1 MTGSVAIVGVG
12 LIGRAWAM
20 IFARAGW
27 DVRLFDAADGV
38 AEAAIP
44 LCVEGLHVLAGSG
57 LCPEPEAAGRRIR
70 AYPTLAACLDG
81 VGFVQENGPETLAA
95 KRALFAELDAL
106 APAEAILSSSSS
118 AIRCSLFTKHLPGR
132 ARCLIGHP
140 VNPPHLIPLVEISGA
155 PWTAPKALTR
165 ARAVYEQIGQVP
177 ITVLKEI
184 EGFILNRLQGALL
197 AEAFRLAAEG
207 YVSPQDLDRTVS
219 DGLGLRWSFMGPFE
233 TIELNAPGGIADYC
247 ARYTDFYKRLAA
259 DPAPP
264 SVYEAPATEAILAQ
278 WPATPDR
285 PANMQRRDA
294 RLAALRAHK
303 ASHED

>member
-1 MTGSVAIVGVG
+1 MTESVAIVGAG

-27 DVRLFDAADGV
+27 DVRLFDSAEGV
-38 AEAAIP
+38 AEAALP
-44 LCVEGLHVLAGSG
+44 LCAEGLRTLSANG
-57 LCPEPEAAGRRIR
+57 LCPDPEGAAGRIR
-70 AYPTLAACLDG
+70 SAGSLAAALDG
-81 VGFVQENGPETLAA
+81 VDFVQENGPERLDV
-95 KRALFAELDAL
+95 KRILFAELDAH
-106 APAEAILSSSSS
+106 APRDAVIASSSS
-118 AIRCSLFTKHLPGR
+118 AIRCSLFTEDLPGR

-155 PWTAPKALTR
+155 PWTDPAALAR
-165 ARAVYEQIGQVP
+165 ARAVYEAIGQVP

-197 AEAFRLAAEG
+197 AEAFRLASEG
-207 YVSPQDLDRTVS
+207 YVTPQDLDKTVA

-247 ARYTDFYKRLAA
+247 ARYTGFYKSLAA

-264 SVYEAPATEAILAQ
+264 SVYEAPATEAILAKWQ
-278 WPATPDR
+278 PPDDLPAR
-285 PANMQRRDA
+285 MNRRDT

-303 ASHED
+303 ASQKD

>member
-44 LCVEGLHVLAGSG
+44 LCIEGLRVLAGNG
-57 LCPEPEAAGRRIR
+57 LCLDPETAGRRIR
-70 AYPTLAACLDG
+70 AFPSLAACLDG
-81 VGFVQENGPETLAA
+81 VGFVQENGPETLSA
-95 KRALFAELDAL
+95 KQTLFAELDAL
-106 APAEAILSSSSS
+106 ARPNAILASSSS
-118 AIRCSLFTKHLPGR
+118 AIRCSLFTEHLPSR

-155 PWTAPKALTR
+155 PWTAPEVLTR

-197 AEAFRLAAEG
+197 AEAFRLTAEG
-207 YVSPQDLDRTVS
+207 YVTPQDLDRTVA

-247 ARYTDFYKRLAA
+247 ARYTGFYKRLAA

-278 WPATPDR
+278 WPTKPDL
-285 PANMQRRDA
+285 PARMRRRDE